1 LARCERMEVYAEEE
15 WRSRGGGGGGT
26 FNTIEGDNVVWRDY
40 HS

>member
-1 LARCERMEVYAEEE
+1 MARCERMEVYVEEE
-15 WRSRGGGGGGT
+15 WRSRGGGGGA